1 MLMQRVALRAGRLRH
16 LPSIA
21 AAVETMAASWKIKET
36 DCHTNQPSVF
46 TVRHTYSSNAP
57 SIPPAQP
64 NLALPQPNL
73 PPPQHNLPAT
83 TTSSCTWTNMLDNA
97 WNSTS
102 DATLAISN
110 QLSDLIQAYP
120 YVPRYFTV
128 VSISYLIAR
137 YSLPKFHSKLKKKY
151 AAGTYTVYEAWC
163 LHLME
168 KVEAHILAYPLFGI
182 VLWGSLDMTTTM
194 IKDLGAGVPFSQIS
208 KCVAIVAA
216 LWSLQVMKKNF
227 LSSAFMHFE
236 GLKVDKHWLAAFDKV
251 SSLGLIAIGLFGVAE
266 ACGVSF
272 ESLLAVSGIGGIATA
287 FAAKDVLGNVLS
299 GFYLQF
305 SRPFI
310 VGESIKLPFH
320 AGSIEGL
327 VIEIGLTS
335 TLLINLENL
344 PVSVPNSLLVGQ
356 IIVNRSRAQWLL
368 SVTKI
373 PIKVQSMDKVHVISE
388 EIMEKLRAYPEVSL
402 KADAPHCYLTR
413 LGDLYGE
420 FTIGCCLQNMRNEE
434 VLCVEQKI
442 LSDAARIIHLHGV
455 ELRSPPIPTADLEL
469 LMEAARVIKSHSY

>member
-1 MLMQRVALRAGRLRH
+1 MLMQRLMFRAARLRH
-16 LPSIA
+16 LPSVTA
-21 AAVETMAASWKIKET
+21 AMETMAAPWKIKET
-36 DCHTNQPSVF
+36 DRHTNLPAVF
-46 TVRHTYSSNAP
+46 TIRHTYSSKAP
-57 SIPPAQP
+57 SIPP
-64 NLALPQPNL
+64 PQPDL

-83 TTSSCTWTNMLDNA
+83 NTSSYTWTNMFDNA

-102 DATLAISN
+102 DATIAISN
-110 QLSDLIQAYP
+110 QLSDSDLVQ
-120 YVPRYFTV
+120 
-128 VSISYLIAR
+128 LE
-137 YSLPKFHSKLKKKY
+137 KKY

-168 KVEAHILAYPLFGI
+168 KVEGYILAYPLFGV
-182 VLWGSLDMTTTM
+182 VLWASLDMAATM
-194 IKDLGAGVPFSQIS
+194 IPDFGAGVHLSQVS
-208 KCVAIVAA
+208 KGVTIVAA
-216 LWSLQVMKKNF
+216 VWFLQVMKKNF
-227 LSSAFMHFE
+227 LSSALMHFE
-236 GLKVDKHWLAAFDKV
+236 GLKVDKHWLGAFDKV
-251 SSLGLIAIGLFGVAE
+251 SSLGLIAIGLLGVAE
-266 ACGVSF
+266 ACGVPF

-299 GFYLQF
+299 GFYLQL
-305 SRPFI
+305 SRPFS

-335 TLLINLENL
+335 TSLINLERL

-356 IIVNRSRAQWLL
+356 IIVNRSRAQWVL

-373 PIKVQSMDKVHVISE
+373 PIKVQSMDKVHAISE

-402 KADAPHCYLTR
+402 KADAPYCYLTR

-434 VLCVEQKI
+434 LLCVEQKI
-442 LSDAARIIHLHGV
+442 LIDAARIIHSHGV
-455 ELRSPPIPTADLEL
+455 ESGSPVPPADLEL
-469 LMEAARVIKSHSY
+469 LLEAARVIKSRCY

>member
-1 MLMQRVALRAGRLRH
+1 MLMQRLMFRAARLRH
-16 LPSIA
+16 LPSVTA
-21 AAVETMAASWKIKET
+21 AMETMAAPWKIKET
-36 DCHTNQPSVF
+36 DRHTNLPAVF
-46 TVRHTYSSNAP
+46 TIRHTYSSKAP
-57 SIPPAQP
+57 SIPP
-64 NLALPQPNL
+64 PQPDL

-83 TTSSCTWTNMLDNA
+83 NTSSYTWTNMFDNA

-102 DATLAISN
+102 DATIAISN
-110 QLSDLIQAYP
+110 QLSDLVQAYP
-120 YVPRYFTV
+120 DVPHYFSV
-128 VSISYLIAR
+128 VSISYLIAP
-137 YSLPKFHSKLKKKY
+137 YSLPKFHLKLEKKY

-168 KVEAHILAYPLFGI
+168 KVEGYILAYPLFGV
-182 VLWGSLDMTTTM
+182 VLWASLDMAATM
-194 IKDLGAGVPFSQIS
+194 IPDFGAGVHLSQVS
-208 KCVAIVAA
+208 KGVTIVAA
-216 LWSLQVMKKNF
+216 VWFLQVMKKNF
-227 LSSAFMHFE
+227 LSSALMHFE
-236 GLKVDKHWLAAFDKV
+236 GLKVDKHWLGAFDKV
-251 SSLGLIAIGLFGVAE
+251 SSLGLIAIGLLGVAE
-266 ACGVSF
+266 ACGVPF

-299 GFYLQF
+299 GFYLQL
-305 SRPFI
+305 SRPLS

-335 TLLINLENL
+335 TSLINLERL

-356 IIVNRSRAQWLL
+356 IIVNRSRAQWVL

-373 PIKVQSMDKVHVISE
+373 PIKVQSMDKVHAISE

-402 KADAPHCYLTR
+402 KADAPYCYLTR

-434 VLCVEQKI
+434 LLCVEQKI
-442 LSDAARIIHLHGV
+442 LIDAARIIHSHGV
-455 ELRSPPIPTADLEL
+455 ESGSPVPPADLEL
-469 LMEAARVIKSHSY
+469 LLEAARVIKSRCY